1 MEKRFGEIGIIAL
14 SSFKDRAQQI
24 QNYLNNKR
32 NNKENYL
39 IKVDDVRFANGEGK
53 VKLKETVKNK
63 DVFIICDI
71 SNYSCTYSLYGK
83 EHCVSPD
90 EHFQDIIR
98 TISAISSKA
107 NRVNVIM
114 PLLYSSRQHRRT
126 SRESLD
132 CAIAL
137 KQLEHLNIDN
147 IITIDAHDPNIQN
160 AIPFGSFDSIFP
172 IYPCMKSF
180 IETEGKGLKN
190 KDYVVI
196 APDAGAMN
204 RAIKYASILGCDLGM
219 FYKRRDYTRL
229 VNGKN
234 PILQHD
240 YVGADVKGK
249 NVLIVDD
256 MISSGGSVVDICEQI
271 VKNGAKQA
279 SVITTFAFF
288 TEGLEKFNE
297 LHNKKILNKVYATNA
312 SYLNNEIKNASWFVE
327 VDVCPLIGRVIDT
340 INKNESLSPII
351 NSEELLQ
358 ELLIKNNFKI

>member
-1 MEKRFGEIGIIAL
+1 MGERFGEIGIIAL
-14 SSFKDRAQQI
+14 NSFRDRAQKI
-24 QNYLNNKR
+24 QDYLNTKR
-32 NNKENYL
+32 NNNTNYL
-39 IKVDDVRFANGEGK
+39 INVDDVRFANGEGK
-53 VKLKETVKNK
+53 VKIKETVKNK
-63 DVFIICDI
+63 DIFILCDI
-71 SNYSCTYSLYGK
+71 SNYSCSYLLYGK
-83 EHCVSPD
+83 EHSIAPD

-98 TISAISSKA
+98 TVSAISGKA

-114 PLLYSSRQHRRT
+114 PLLYSSRQHRKT

-137 KQLEHLNIDN
+137 RQLENLNIDT

-172 IYPCMKSF
+172 LYPTMKSF
-180 IETEGKGLKN
+180 IENEGNGLKN

-204 RAIKYASILGCDLGM
+204 RAIKYASILGSDLGM

-271 VKNGAKQA
+271 VKKGAKKA

-288 TEGLEKFNE
+288 TEGLKKFNE
-297 LHNKKILNKVYATNA
+297 LHKQGILNKVYATNG
-312 SYLNNEIKNASWFVE
+312 SYLKEEIKKAPWFVE
-327 VDVCPLIGRVIDT
+327 VDICDLLGRIIDT

-351 NSEELLQ
+351 SPEELLQ
-358 ELLIKNNFKI
+358 ELLTKNNFKQ

>member
-1 MEKRFGEIGIIAL
+1 MEGKFGEIGIIAL
-14 SSFKDRAQQI
+14 SSFEKRAKKVQK
-24 QNYLNNKR
+24 YLNERR
-32 NNKENYL
+32 NSNANYL
-39 IKVDDVRFANGEGK
+39 INVEDVRFANGEGK

-63 DVFIICDI
+63 DIFIICDI
-71 SNYSCTYSLYGK
+71 SNYSCTYSLYGQ
-83 EHCVSPD
+83 EHHISPD

-98 TISAISSKA
+98 TLSAISGKA

-114 PLLYSSRQHRRT
+114 PLLYSSRQHRKT

-137 KQLEHLNIDN
+137 RQLENLGIDS

-172 IYPCMKSF
+172 IYPSLKCF
-180 IETEGKGLKN
+180 IEKEGKGLKN
-190 KDYVVI
+190 KDYIVI
-196 APDAGAMN
+196 APDSGAMN
-204 RAIKYASILGCDLGM
+204 RAIKYASILGCDIGM
-219 FYKRRDYTRL
+219 FYKRRDYTKL

-234 PILQHD
+234 PIINHD
-240 YVGADVKGK
+240 YVGADVKDK

-271 VKNGAKQA
+271 VKRGAKHA

-288 TEGLEKFNE
+288 TEGLDKFND
-297 LHNKKILNKVYATNA
+297 LHARGILNYVYSTNA
-312 SYLNNEIKNASWFVE
+312 SYINDQIKSAPWFVE
-327 VDVCPLIGRVIDT
+327 VDVCPLIGRIIDT

-351 NSEELLQ
+351 NSEEMLQQLLLQ
-358 ELLIKNNFKI
+358 YNFK

>member
-1 MEKRFGEIGIIAL
+1 MENRFGEIGIVAL
-14 SSFKDRAQQI
+14 SSFKDRAEKV
-24 QNYLNNKR
+24 NSYLNEKR
-32 NNKENYL
+32 NENKNYL
-39 IKVDDVRFANGEGK
+39 IQVDDVRFANGEGK

-63 DVFIICDI
+63 DIFIICDI

-83 EHCVSPD
+83 EHSISPD

-98 TISAISSKA
+98 TISAISGKA
-107 NRVNVIM
+107 NRVNLIM
-114 PLLYSSRQHRRT
+114 PLLYSSRQHRKT

-137 KQLEHLNIDN
+137 RQLETLGIDS

-172 IYPCMKSF
+172 IYPAMKSF
-180 IETEGKGLKN
+180 IENEGKGLKN

-249 NVLIVDD
+249 NILIVDD

-271 VKNGAKQA
+271 VKRGAKKA

-288 TEGLEKFNE
+288 TEGLEKFNN
-297 LHNKKILNKVYATNA
+297 LYNKKILNKVYATNA
-312 SYLNNEIKNASWFVE
+312 SYLNQDIKSAPWFVE
-327 VDVCPLIGRVIDT
+327 VDVCPLLGRIIDT
-340 INKNESLSPII
+340 LNKNESLSPII
-351 NSEELLQ
+351 NSEERLQKLLS
-358 ELLIKNNFKI
+358 EYNFK

>member
-14 SSFKDRAQQI
+14 KGFKDRAEKVA
-24 QNYLNNKR
+24 NYLKEKR
-32 NNKENYL
+32 QDNANYL
-39 IKVDDVRFANGEGK
+39 INVDDVRFANGEGK
-53 VKLKETVKNK
+53 VKLKETIKNK
-63 DVFIICDI
+63 DIFIICDV
-71 SNYSCTYSLYGK
+71 SNYSCTYDLYGK
-83 EHCVSPD
+83 EHHMAPD
-90 EHFQDIIR
+90 EHYQDIIR
-98 TISAISSKA
+98 TVSAISNKA
-107 NRVNVIM
+107 NRINLIM
-114 PLLYSSRQHRRT
+114 PLLYSSRQHRKT

-137 KQLEHLNIDN
+137 KQLENLGIDS

-172 IYPCMKSF
+172 IYPALKSF
-180 IETEGKGLKN
+180 IENEGKGLKN

-219 FYKRRDYTRL
+219 FYKRRDYTRI

-240 YVGADVKGK
+240 YVGADVKDK
-249 NVLIVDD
+249 NILIVDD

-271 VKNGAKQA
+271 VKRGAKKA

-288 TEGLEKFNE
+288 TEGLEKFNDLYE
-297 LHNKKILNKVYATNA
+297 KKILNKVYATNA
-312 SYLNNEIKNASWFVE
+312 SYLNDDIKKAPWFVE

-351 NSEELLQ
+351 NSEERLQ
-358 ELLIKNNFKI
+358 ELLTQYRFK